1 MPAYPWYVTQDNK
14 DSTNRL
20 DTVLAYTGA
29 GLIVASILALFAV
42 LLAGAM
48 GVESETF
55 ASGFWL
61 VLAFFPRIGLPAGF
75 LLVLFLVIT
84 NGIRRRR
91 ETRSSE

>member
-1 MPAYPWYVTQDNK
+1 MPAYSWYVTQDNK

-29 GLIVASILALFAV
+29 GLIVASIIALFAV

-61 VLAFFPRIGLPAGF
+61 VLAFFPRIGLPLGF
-75 LLVLFLVIT
+75 LLVLVLLLT

-91 ETRSSE
+91 QSRSTQ